1 MPMPQALIFD
11 CDGTLAD
18 TMPAHHRAWLAT
30 LEPLGLSFPEARFY
44 ALAGVPT
51 PRIAELLIKEWGAA
65 LDPIALAAAKEDA
78 YRRAVVEVQPV
89 APVVAIARAA
99 RGQQP
104 MAVASGSHRDLVE
117 ATLAAIGVRDWFPVV
132 VASEDVV
139 HPKPDPEVFLTAAAR
154 LGVAP
159 ADCTV
164 YEDGD
169 LGIEAARR
177 AGMHWVDVRSLIA
190 TTPAP

>member
-1 MPMPQALIFD
+1 MPEALIFD

-18 TMPAHHRAWLAT
+18 TMPAHHRAWVAT
-30 LEPLGLSFPEARFY
+30 LQPLGLSFPEARFY

-51 PRIAELLIKEWGAA
+51 PRIAALLIKEWGAA
-65 LDPIALAAAKEDA
+65 LDPVALAAAKEA
-78 YRRAVVEVQPV
+78 SYRRSVTEVKPV

-99 RGQQP
+99 RGKQP
-104 MAVASGSHRDLVE
+104 MAVASGSHRELVE
-117 ATLAAIGVRDWFPVV
+117 ATLLAIGVRDWFRVV
-132 VASEDVV
+132 VASEDVA
-139 HPKPDPEVFLTAAAR
+139 HPKPDPEVFLIAARR

-177 AGMHWVDVRSLIA
+177 AGMRWVDVRSLIA
-190 TTPAP
+190 GAAAP

>member
-1 MPMPQALIFD
+1 MPQALIFD

-18 TMPAHHRAWLAT
+18 TMPAHHRAWVAT

-51 PRIAELLIKEWGAA
+51 PRIAELLIEEWGAV

-78 YRRAVVEVQPV
+78 YRRAVVAVQPV

-104 MAVASGSHRDLVE
+104 LAVASGSHRDLVA
-117 ATLAAIGVRDWFPVV
+117 ATLAAIGVRVWFRVV
-132 VASEDVV
+132 VASEYVA
-139 HPKPDPEVFLTAAAR
+139 HPKPDPVGFLTAAAG

-177 AGMHWVDVRSLIA
+177 AGMRWVDVRNLLRWE
-190 TTPAP
+190 P